1 MTRKN
6 LLRKIDKL
14 IDLCVETEPNSEEMN
29 DLNLMFSNDFIQSKE
44 IRNRIDEDNY
54 SNSELIDMMKECN
67 WIWKNRKKIEEK
79 GWGEYINVDQRIE
92 KSLRGNRKIEAIKLY
107 RENIIDNGWD
117 CEVREAK
124 EYIDKLQIQ
133 MGLV

>member
-14 IDLCVETEPNSEEMN
+14 IDLCVETEPNSEEMK

-54 SNSELIDMMKECN
+54 SN
-67 WIWKNRKKIEEK
+67 
-79 GWGEYINVDQRIE
+79 
-92 KSLRGNRKIEAIKLY
+92 
-107 RENIIDNGWD
+107 
-117 CEVREAK
+117 
-124 EYIDKLQIQ
+124 
-133 MGLV
+133 

>member
-1 MTRKN
+1 MTRKD
-6 LLRKIDKL
+6 LLEKIDKL

-29 DLNLMFSNDFIQSKE
+29 DLSLMFSNDFIQSKE

-107 RENIIDNGWD
+107 RQNIIDNGGD
-117 CEVREAK
+117 CELREAK
-124 EYIDKLQIQ
+124 EYIDKVNIK
-133 MGLV
+133 MGLD

>member
-1 MTRKN
+1 MTKKN

-14 IDLCVETEPNSEEMN
+14 INLCVETEPNSEEMN
-29 DLNLMFSNDFIQSKE
+29 DLSLMFSNDFIQSKE

-107 RENIIDNGWD
+107 RQNIIDNGGD
-117 CEVREAK
+117 CELREAK

-133 MGLV
+133 MGLD

>member
-1 MTRKN
+1 MTRKD
-6 LLRKIDKL
+6 LLEKIDKL

-29 DLNLMFSNDFIQSKE
+29 DLSLMFSNDFIQSKE

-67 WIWKNRKKIEEK
+67 WIWKNRKKIEER

-107 RENIIDNGWD
+107 RQNIIDNGGD
-117 CEVREAK
+117 CELREAK

>member
-1 MTRKN
+1 MTKKN
-6 LLRKIDKL
+6 LLEKIDKL
-14 IDLCVETEPNSEEMN
+14 IDLFVETEPNSEEMN
-29 DLNLMFSNDFIQSKE
+29 DLSLMFSNDFIQSKE

-107 RENIIDNGWD
+107 RQNIIDNGGD
-117 CEVREAK
+117 CELREAK

-133 MGLV
+133 MGLD

>member
-1 MTRKN
+1 MTRKD
-6 LLRKIDKL
+6 LLEKIDKL

-29 DLNLMFSNDFIQSKE
+29 DLSLMFSNDFIQSKE

-67 WIWKNRKKIEEK
+67 WIWKNRKKIEKK

-107 RENIIDNGWD
+107 RQNIIDNGGD
-117 CEVREAK
+117 CELREAK

>member
-1 MTRKN
+1 MTKTD
-6 LLRKIDKL
+6 LLEKIDKL
-14 IDLCVETEPNSEEMN
+14 IDLCVETEPTLEDMN
-29 DLNLMFSNDFIQSKE
+29 TLDLMFSTDFIQSKE

-107 RENIIDNGWD
+107 RQNIIDNGGD
-117 CEVREAK
+117 CGLKEAK
-124 EYIDKLQIQ
+124 EYIDKLVIR
-133 MGLV
+133 MGLD

>member
-1 MTRKN
+1 MTKKN

-29 DLNLMFSNDFIQSKE
+29 DLSLMFSNDFIQSKE

-107 RENIIDNGWD
+107 RQNIIDNGGD
-117 CEVREAK
+117 CELREAK

-133 MGLV
+133 MGLD

>member
-1 MTRKN
+1 MTKTD
-6 LLRKIDKL
+6 LLEKIDKL

-29 DLNLMFSNDFIQSKE
+29 DLSLMFSNDFIQSKE

-107 RENIIDNGWD
+107 RQNIIDNGGD
-117 CEVREAK
+117 CELREAK

-133 MGLV
+133 MGLD